1 MGQHAVTSVVS
12 PEQRVLS
19 KLLSADFPGARELGS
34 QVAEVRVTRRWGAE
48 SPSADLE
55 VPSGTPGAPVADG
68 LVPATG
74 TVTDD
79 AGELVGEL
87 LVWVSGG
94 RLSALEFAWY
104 GDTAP
109 TELPDPDRVTVSV
122 Q

>member
-1 MGQHAVTSVVS
+1 MGQRGVTSAVS
-12 PEQRVLS
+12 GEQRVLS
-19 KLLSADFPGARELGS
+19 KLLSAEFPGARELRS
-34 QVAEVRVTRRWGAE
+34 QVAEVRVTHHWADE
-48 SPSADLE
+48 SPSVDLE
-55 VPSGTPGAPVADG
+55 VPSGTPSAPVEDG
-68 LVPATG
+68 VVPATG

-79 AGELVGEL
+79 AGELFGEL

-109 TELPDPDRVTVSV
+109 TALPDPDRVTVSV